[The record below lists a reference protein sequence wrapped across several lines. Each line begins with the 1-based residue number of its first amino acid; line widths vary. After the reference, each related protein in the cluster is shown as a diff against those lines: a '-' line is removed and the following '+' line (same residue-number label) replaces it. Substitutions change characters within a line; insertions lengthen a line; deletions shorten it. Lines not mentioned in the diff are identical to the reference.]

1 MKRLSI
7 FVFIAAAI
15 CYPIFFRDYWL
26 YVAIIGLYY
35 AILSSSW
42 AMLAG
47 QVGIISF
54 AQAAFAA
61 VGAYTSAILVIRLQV
76 PIAVGI
82 LAGAGSAAIFGFL
95 IGALTLRMR
104 GPYLAL
110 TTLGFSEIFRIFLT
124 AEFELTRGSYGLKV
138 PLLFDGNKISL
149 YYIGFGLLF
158 ISLLTLTLILN
169 SRIGLFLQAMRE
181 DEDGAATRGV
191 DTVYYRL
198 YAFVVTSAFAG
209 LAGGYY
215 AHVVGLVSP
224 RMSMIS
230 EMGLILAMGI
240 FGGLES
246 LLGAALGAIILQ
258 GLTEYLRVFEEW
270 RLAIFGALV
279 LFTLRYTPEGILPK
293 IYELANVLWRRSLQT
308 IKTGSN

>member
-7 FVFIAAAI
+7 FVFIAAALG
-15 CYPIFFRDYWL
+15 YPVFFRDYWL

-76 PIAVGI
+76 PIPVGI
-82 LAGAGSAAIFGFL
+82 LAGSVNAAIFGFL
-95 IGALTLRMR
+95 IGTLTLKMR

-124 AEFELTRGSYGLKV
+124 AEFELTRGSYGLQV
-138 PLLFDGNKISL
+138 PLLFDGNKIYL
-149 YYIGFGLLF
+149 YYVGFGLLF
-158 ISLLTLTLILN
+158 ITLLSLSFILK

-181 DEDGAATRGV
+181 DEDGDAV
-191 DTVYYRL
+191 LEDL
-198 YAFVVTSAFAG
+198 
-209 LAGGYY
+209 LASYGDGPD
-215 AHVVGLVSP
+215 SP
-224 RMSMIS
+224 VPEFRRRRA
-230 EMGLILAMGI
+230 E
-240 FGGLES
+240 
-246 LLGAALGAIILQ
+246 LLSPPP
-258 GLTEYLRVFEEW
+258 TE
-270 RLAIFGALV
+270 
-279 LFTLRYTPEGILPK
+279 
-293 IYELANVLWRRSLQT
+293 
-308 IKTGSN
+308 

>member
-1 MKRLSI
+1 MKGLSI
-7 FVFIAAAI
+7 LVFIAAAI
-15 CYPIFFRDYWL
+15 CYPVFFKDYWL

-76 PIAVGI
+76 PISVGI
-82 LAGAGSAAIFGFL
+82 LAGAFSAAIFGFL

-138 PLLFDGNKISL
+138 PLLFDGNKIYL
-149 YYIGFGLLF
+149 YYIGLGLLF
-158 ISLLTLTLILN
+158 ISLLTLSLILN

-191 DTVYYRL
+191 NTVYYRL

-224 RMSMIS
+224 RMSLIS

-246 LLGAALGAIILQ
+246 LLGAALGAMILQ
-258 GLTEYLRVFEEW
+258 GLTEYLRIFEEW

-279 LFTLRYTPEGILPK
+279 LFALRYTPEGILPK
-293 IYELANVLWRRSLQT
+293 IYELANGLYRRSLHT
-308 IKTGSN
+308 VKSGSN